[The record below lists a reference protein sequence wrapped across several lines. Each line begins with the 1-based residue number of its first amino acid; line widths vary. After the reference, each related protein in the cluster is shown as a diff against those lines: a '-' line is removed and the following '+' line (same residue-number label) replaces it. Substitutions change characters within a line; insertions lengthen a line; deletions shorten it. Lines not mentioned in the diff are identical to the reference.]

1 MLEPQPGTPA
11 KTAVNDDIQFTAATY
26 DFDDLSTADVHAS
39 DGSMAALAAAINQ
52 LATPDIALPPERI
65 AEVVS
70 YRSPEPELDVTPAI
84 TANDD
89 DSSSTSGHKGHG
101 PDWHALTLAL
111 ERSLQEP
118 GTTERLE
125 LPSIALSDNVDTR
138 NAPPVVPAT
147 AMRSHANPDWQ
158 ALASSLSLQPI
169 ADTPTAATEQPQP
182 LPSSA
187 YASSAM
193 AEAAISATAD
203 SCGGERK
210 ATAQPQIYSFK
221 FTGSGSE
228 YFRIWIV
235 NLALTILTL
244 GIYSAWA
251 KVRTTRYFYGCTR
264 LAGSGFQYLADPAA
278 ILRGRLLAVLV
289 FGLLAL
295 CFASNRLLAAIATI
309 IALGLGPWLVIG
321 AMVFKLRNSAWRGC
335 RFDFLGHYREGLWAV
350 SSAYLIN
357 SATAGLAY
365 PWWFQ
370 RLKRYL
376 INNTAIGGDQFHVE
390 LSAGPF
396 YAVAIRAVL
405 ALAATVVA
413 TWLLVKWMPFLALA
427 AAFLLLATTT
437 YIYAYWR
444 AHSRNLVFNAMTLD
458 DGHFYS
464 DLQVDRLFWIYMING
479 ALMLL
484 TLGLAWPWTQVRLA
498 HYYASCTDLVHK
510 DLDSMVVMSS
520 NNNKAL
526 GSEALDL
533 LSFELGF

>member
-11 KTAVNDDIQFTAATY
+11 KAAADDIQFTPATY
-26 DFDDLSTADVHAS
+26 DFDDLSAMAGQAGDS
-39 DGSMAALAAAINQ
+39 GLAALAAAIDQ
-52 LATPDIALPPERI
+52 LATPDIAPPPPRL
-65 AEVVS
+65 AEMAS
-70 YRSPEPELDVTPAI
+70 H
-84 TANDD
+84 TAPPTDLLMQA
-89 DSSSTSGHKGHG
+89 SSSDEESSSHHSLPQPSAS

-111 ERSLQEP
+111 ERSLQDGGSSP
-118 GTTERLE
+118 KPE
-125 LPSIALSDNVDTR
+125 LPSIAVRDDG
-138 NAPPVVPAT
+138 NAPPAVPAT
-147 AMRSHANPDWQ
+147 AFSSDNRPDWH
-158 ALASSLSLQPI
+158 ALAASLSLEPL
-169 ADTPTAATEQPQP
+169 TAPGASSGHTTAPEQPQP
-182 LPSSA
+182 LPSAA
-187 YASSAM
+187 YASSTIAD
-193 AEAAISATAD
+193 AAIAGATGSGRKSA
-203 SCGGERK
+203 
-210 ATAQPQIYSFK
+210 AQPQIYQFT
-221 FTGSGSE
+221 FTGNGSE

-264 LAGSGFQYLADPAA
+264 LAGSSFQYLADPVA
-278 ILRGRLLAVLV
+278 ILRGRLLAVLL

-295 CFASNRLLAAIATI
+295 CFSANQLLAAVATI

-396 YAVAIRAVL
+396 YAVAVRAALVL
-405 ALAATVVA
+405 AGVVVV
-413 TWLLVKWMPFLALA
+413 TGLIVQWLPFLALA

-437 YIYAYWR
+437 YVYAYWR
-444 AHSRNLVFNAMTLD
+444 AHSRNLVFNAMSLD
-458 DGHFYS
+458 DGQFYS
-464 DLQVDRLFWIYMING
+464 DLQVDRLFWIYVLNG
-479 ALMLL
+479 TLMLL
-484 TLGLAWPWTQVRLA
+484 TFGLAWPWTQVRLA
-498 HYYASCTDLVHK
+498 RYYTSCTELVHK
-510 DLDSMVVMSS
+510 DLDGMVVMSS
-520 NNNKAL
+520 NNSKAL

>member
-11 KTAVNDDIQFTAATY
+11 KTANDDIQFTPATY
-26 DFDDLSTADVHAS
+26 DFDDLNAAGVQAS
-39 DGSMAALAAAINQ
+39 NSDLAALAAAIDQ
-52 LATPDIALPPERI
+52 LATPDIAPPPPRI
-65 AEVVS
+65 AEAVS
-70 YRSPEPELDVTPAI
+70 HAAPLADALFQPSSADEERSSH
-84 TANDD
+84 
-89 DSSSTSGHKGHG
+89 SSSTQPSSS

-111 ERSLQEP
+111 ERSLQDEP
-118 GTTERLE
+118 APAKPE
-125 LPSIALSDNVDTR
+125 LPSIAMKDDG
-138 NAPPVVPAT
+138 NAPPAVPAT
-147 AMRSHANPDWQ
+147 AFNSDNRPDWH
-158 ALASSLSLQPI
+158 ALAASLSLDPLTN
-169 ADTPTAATEQPQP
+169 TPASSGHAAAEQAQP
-182 LPSSA
+182 LPSAA
-187 YASSAM
+187 YASSAL
-193 AEAAISATAD
+193 ADAVVAGATSSDRKSA
-203 SCGGERK
+203 
-210 ATAQPQIYSFK
+210 AQPQIYHFK
-221 FTGSGSE
+221 FTGNGSE

-264 LAGSGFQYLADPAA
+264 LAGSSFQYLADPVA

-289 FGLLAL
+289 LGLLAL
-295 CFASNRLLAAIATI
+295 CFSANQLLAAVATI

-396 YAVAIRAVL
+396 YAIAVRAVL
-405 ALAATVVA
+405 ALAGVVVV
-413 TWLLVKWMPFLALA
+413 TGLIVNWLPFLALA
-427 AAFLLLATTT
+427 AAFLLLATAT
-437 YIYAYWR
+437 YVYAYWR

-458 DGHFYS
+458 DGQFYS
-464 DLQVDRLFWIYMING
+464 DLQVDRLFWIYVLNG
-479 ALMLL
+479 TLMLL

-498 HYYASCTDLVHK
+498 RYYASCTELVHK
-510 DLDSMVVMSS
+510 DLDGMVVMSS